1 MPTGLGE
8 VLGWMGKGLAIVILF
23 GTGLFVFVLKLN
35 EGFVH
40 ADTGTYWT
48 AVVVGCVSAAVVF
61 LIGQVFRRTLIA
73 SDNSAR
79 DSRSDQRI

>member
-1 MPTGLGE
+1 MPTELGE
-8 VLGWMGKGLAIVILF
+8 VVGWMGKELAIVILF

-35 EGFVH
+35 EKFVH

-48 AVVVGCVSAAVVF
+48 TVVVGCVSAAVVF
-61 LIGQVFRRTLIA
+61 LIGQALRRILIA
-73 SDNSAR
+73 SDNSTR

>member
-1 MPTGLGE
+1 
-8 VLGWMGKGLAIVILF
+8 MGKGLAIVILF